1 MSSYQE
7 ALAIQLGINVLLGWS
22 AWLPLATGQLSI
34 GNAGFMA
41 IGAYTASV
49 LTVRAGLPLVPA
61 LIAGAL
67 LAALAGVLVGIPA
80 LRLHGIYLAMA
91 TLGFGEIVRTFFL
104 NFEPTG
110 GAMGFRGMT
119 GVSLGAVWGWVLL
132 AAVALWALAH
142 SRVGLAL
149 DAVHDDE
156 IAAELAGLDVTRLKV
171 GAFGAGAALAGIAGG
186 LYAQHLLYIEPASFN
201 FLESIAMVLFV
212 LLGGLRTF
220 WGVVVG
226 ATLFTVLPEMTR
238 FLRDWRGAFF
248 GGVLVALLIWRP
260 WGLLP
265 RGALRWNRRLA
276 APAGS

>member
-1 MSSYQE
+1 MTSYQE
-7 ALAIQLGINVLLGWS
+7 GLAIQLGINILLGWS

-41 IGAYTASV
+41 VGAYAASL
-49 LTVRAGLPLVPA
+49 LTVRAGAPLVLA
-61 LIAGAL
+61 LVAGAL
-67 LAALAGVLVGIPA
+67 LAGLFGLLVGIPA
-80 LRLHGIYLAMA
+80 LRLKGIYLAMA

-119 GVSLGAVWGWVLL
+119 GVTL
-132 AAVALWALAH
+132 AAVWAWVALAAIGLTALVH

-156 IAAELAGLDVTRLKV
+156 MAAELTGLAITRLKV
-171 GAFGAGAALAGIAGG
+171 SAFGAGAALAGLGGG

-201 FLESIAMVLFV
+201 FMESIMMVLFV

-220 WGVVVG
+220 WGAVIG
-226 ATLFTVLPEMTR
+226 AALFTLVPELTR
-238 FLRDWRGAFF
+238 FLRDWRGAVF
-248 GGVLVALLIWRP
+248 GGLLVLLLIWRP

-265 RGALRWNRRLA
+265 RDTLRWKSRLQ
-276 APAGS
+276 APTQ

>member
-1 MSSYQE
+1 MTSYQE
-7 ALAIQLGINVLLGWS
+7 GLAIQLGINILLGWS

-41 IGAYTASV
+41 IGAYTTSL
-49 LTVRAGLPLVPA
+49 LTVRAGAPLVVA
-61 LIAGAL
+61 LAAAAL
-67 LAALAGVLVGIPA
+67 LACLFGILVGIPA
-80 LRLHGIYLAMA
+80 LRLRGIYLAMA

-104 NFEPTG
+104 NFAPTG

-119 GVSLGAVWGWVLL
+119 GVSLVAVWAWVAL
-132 AAVALWALAH
+132 AAVALLALAH

-156 IAAELAGLDVTRLKV
+156 VAAELAGLHITRLKV
-171 GAFGAGAALAGIAGG
+171 GAFGAGAALAGLGGG

-201 FLESIAMVLFV
+201 FTESIAMVLFV

-220 WGVVVG
+220 WGACIG
-226 ATLFTVLPEMTR
+226 ATLFTLLPEMTR

-248 GGVLVALLIWRP
+248 GGLLVVLLIWRP

-265 RGALRWNRRLA
+265 RGTLKWTRRLA
-276 APAGS
+276 APSP

>member
-1 MSSYQE
+1 MTSYQE
-7 ALAIQLGINVLLGWS
+7 GLAIQLGINILLGWS

-41 IGAYTASV
+41 IGAYTASI
-49 LTVRAGLPLVPA
+49 LTVRAGAPLVLA
-61 LIAGAL
+61 LVA
-67 LAALAGVLVGIPA
+67 AALVASAFGILVGLPA
-80 LRLHGIYLAMA
+80 LRLRGIYLAMA

-119 GVSLGAVWGWVLL
+119 GVSLLAVWAWVALAALLL
-132 AAVALWALAH
+132 AALAH

-156 IAAELAGLDVTRLKV
+156 VAAELSGLGITRLKV
-171 GAFGAGAALAGIAGG
+171 GAFGAGAALAGLGGG

-201 FLESIAMVLFV
+201 FMESIAMVLFV

-220 WGVVVG
+220 WGAPIG
-226 ATLFTVLPEMTR
+226 AALFTLLPEMTR
-238 FLRDWRGAFF
+238 FLRDWRGAVF
-248 GGVLVALLIWRP
+248 GGLLVVLLIWRP

-265 RGALRWNRRLA
+265 RGTLRWKSRLA
-276 APAGS
+276 APML